1 MGKTRSTSHP
11 DDSDVDVIV
20 SDALTTQQAQ
30 FENFLDVQQKAFQ
43 VYLFFFFFFFFR
55 VPPSFNMLKIQAGE
69 QEKSEI
75 YIYICIYIFF
85 VLGALQWI
93 RAVICACKSN
103 ACKKKK
109 KKKKKKLVISKRW
122 NNVKS
127 GYCS

>member
-1 MGKTRSTSHP
+1 
-11 DDSDVDVIV
+11 
-20 SDALTTQQAQ
+20 
-30 FENFLDVQQKAFQ
+30 
-43 VYLFFFFFFFFR
+43 
-55 VPPSFNMLKIQAGE
+55 MLKIQAGE

-75 YIYICIYIFF
+75 YIYVYIFF
-85 VLGALQWI
+85 VLGALQCI

-122 NNVKS
+122 NNGKS